1 MSELEF
7 ACAVWGH
14 KKVLSNKIARDR
26 IINAMNLWKDSMKSF
41 KKWKKSIN
49 VSEL

>member
-14 KKVLSNKIARDR
+14 KKVLSNKISRDR
-26 IINAMNLWKDSMKSF
+26 IIHAMNLWKDSMKSF
-41 KKWKKSIN
+41 KAWKKSIN
-49 VSEL
+49 ISQL